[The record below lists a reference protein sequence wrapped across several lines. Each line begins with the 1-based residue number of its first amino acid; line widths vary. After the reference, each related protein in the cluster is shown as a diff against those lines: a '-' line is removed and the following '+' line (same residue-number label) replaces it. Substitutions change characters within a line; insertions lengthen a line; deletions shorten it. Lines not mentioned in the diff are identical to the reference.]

1 MNKEECEKAC
11 LYLLGHCYEEKEIE
25 DGLYEFKPSGFK
37 ESEIFKEL
45 INKYFELKE
54 KLEKNCLVS
63 NMARDIEKLEKAL
76 DKACEE
82 LEKLDESHAYECNKQ
97 IIEKKGSSTITFGY
111 QTKGEWKEYLLKE
124 VKEDD

>member
-1 MNKEECEKAC
+1 MIDERQCRQAVARLFYNNNKDQRDFDLILELITEHFENR
-11 LYLLGHCYEEKEIE
+11 
-25 DGLYEFKPSGFK
+25 EFK
-37 ESEIFKEL
+37 
-45 INKYFELKE
+45 
-54 KLEKNCLVS
+54 EKNFDTVYELYNS
-63 NMARDIEKLEKAL
+63 LLKDYEKVNKAL